1 MSLREPCR
9 AHFSVVAG
17 AWSPAPWEVLTAA
30 ASAGAESPGWP
41 CKLAVVSRV
50 WHVGGGVGTGGTV
63 PQPRVGGRSR
73 APRLGCAGSLCHPP
87 SPQGGPPCGP
97 QWECGPHL
105 VLLRISLMSNG
116 AEYPLHFQ
124 GFRIIFLMSNFL
136 SDVQGQP
143 LRRYLF
149 NCL

>member
-1 MSLREPCR
+1 MYG
-9 AHFSVVAG
+9 AWVVAWAQVG
-17 AWSPAPWEVLTAA
+17 PCP
-30 ASAGAESPGWP
+30 SPGSVADPGLQGW
-41 CKLAVVSRV
+41 AVR
-50 WHVGGGVGTGGTV
+50 GAFAT
-63 PQPRVGGRSR
+63 
-73 APRLGCAGSLCHPP
+73 PP